1 MYTIGKLA
9 EQASINIETVRYYE
23 RRGLIEKPEKPH
35 LGYRL
40 YPLATLN
47 RIKFIKRS
55 QDLGFTLEEISN
67 LLSLNDT
74 PCIEVQEMTLH
85 KLASVKAKI
94 AGLRRLETVLT
105 ELLNECNSNTN
116 QSHCPI
122 IDSLL
127 PED

>member
-9 EQASINIETVRYYE
+9 EQASINVETVRYYE

-74 PCIEVQEMTLH
+74 PCIEGKRNANHTF
-85 KLASVKAKI
+85 
-94 AGLRRLETVLT
+94 
-105 ELLNECNSNTN
+105 
-116 QSHCPI
+116 QS
-122 IDSLL
+122 
-127 PED
+127 